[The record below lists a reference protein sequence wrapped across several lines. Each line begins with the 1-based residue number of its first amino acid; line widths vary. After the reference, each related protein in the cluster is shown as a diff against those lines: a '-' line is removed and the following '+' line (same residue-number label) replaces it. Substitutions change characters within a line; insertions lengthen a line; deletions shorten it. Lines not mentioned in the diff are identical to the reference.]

1 MFRSLTRFQIVVDVG
16 FALAFTVLFFAA
28 AVEHNGVGATIVL
41 LGYGVALG
49 LRRLSPVLAL
59 GLSWI
64 CAIGQM
70 AAGLGTQAGNIAIL
84 FVLFAT
90 AAYGSPRLRKV
101 GLASVVL
108 GGVVAAL
115 FLTFVGGDQGFLY
128 EGTRSVGEYTR
139 QLLIVLVGSWAV
151 LGLSWSLGRIALA
164 NRTSIEEKHQRALAE
179 MEQAQAL
186 QDVAVEHE
194 RNRIARDMHDI
205 VAHSLAV
212 VIAQADGARYA
223 RVSDPESVDTALST
237 ISTTARDALRDVRGV
252 LAQLRHNTDDAP
264 ATESQDLSTLVERMR
279 TAGLRIDFDGPG
291 DTSALGAGGQ
301 LTLYR
306 IAQEALT
313 NALRHGD
320 SSHAVS
326 MSLTCDD
333 AGTTMTVR
341 NRVRAAES
349 TGGHGLIGMRER
361 AALSGGT
368 LTASLDEGVWTL
380 VARLPAAEIQV
391 GPAEPTPAE
400 VER

>member
-1 MFRSLTRFQIVVDVG
+1 MSSVGRVFRSLTRFQIALDVG
-16 FALAFTVLFFAA
+16 FAVVFMVLLSSAA
-28 AVEHNGVGATIVL
+28 IAHNGVAAIVVL
-41 LGYGVALG
+41 VGYGVALA
-49 LRRLSPVLAL
+49 LRRLSPASAL

-64 CAIGQM
+64 CAVGQM
-70 AAGLGTQAGNIAIL
+70 AAGLGTQAANIAIL

-90 AAYGSPRLRKV
+90 AAYGSTRIRQL
-101 GLASVVL
+101 GLASVVV

-115 FLTFVGGDQGFLY
+115 FLTFVGGDADFLY
-128 EGTRSVGEYTR
+128 AGTRTAGEYVR
-139 QLLIVLVGSWAV
+139 QLVIVLVGSWAV

-164 NRTSIEEKHQRALAE
+164 NRTTIEEKHQRALAE

-186 QDVAVEHE
+186 QDMAVEHE

-223 RVSDPESVDTALST
+223 RASDPESVDKALGT
-237 ISTTARDALRDVRGV
+237 IGATARDALRDVRGV
-252 LAQLRHNTDDAP
+252 LAQLRHSADDVP
-264 ATESQDLSTLVERMR
+264 ATESQDLGTLVDRMR
-279 TAGLRIDFDGPG
+279 TAGLRIDLTGAD
-291 DTSALGAGGQ
+291 DVEALGASGQ

-320 SSHAVS
+320 SSHPVS
-326 MSLTCDD
+326 VHLASDD

-341 NRVRAAES
+341 NRVRS
-349 TGGHGLIGMRER
+349 TEGSGGHGLVGMRER

-368 LTASLDEGVWTL
+368 LTTGLDEGVWTL
-380 VARLPAAEIQV
+380 VARIPLA
-391 GPAEPTPAE
+391 
-400 VER
+400 R